1 MGPGAARSR
10 VLRLPTVGAA
20 PEGHPAGIWVPED
33 SLVSGVHAFFA
44 ERIFGPDRA
53 ALLAEQL
60 RGIESSAAAEQ
71 GREMDS
77 IRRRLEEAATRRKR
91 LVRSLEFTDDR
102 DGELARDV
110 GIRLS
115 ELRVGADE
123 LTAALRSLEESQ
135 DPIPTPELLDALPVT
150 GPDLAR
156 VSDEASAGAVRRL
169 PPGDHLRQADPHRP
183 VPGNPSPPTPCRGR
197 SRPPLVIMQ
206 PSGLCPQRDSNQC
219 YRLERPVKSAGPAVQ
234 SVLSLSRA
242 GLRVLEWLDRRL
254 VRPTNRSTTAQ
265 LHPTS
270 RESCVA
276 ATGLIGASAPHACAA
291 DVLQHPRCPPR
302 IAAARP
308 S

>member
-1 MGPGAARSR
+1 MEPGTLTLIVGGVLLAAVAAATLAGRAPHGR
-10 VLRLPTVGAA
+10 AYYVCRPVGSA
-20 PEGHPAGIWVPED
+20 PDGHPPGIWVPED

-156 VSDEASAGAVRRL
+156 VSDERARALFDAF
-169 PPGDHLRQADPHRP
+169 
-183 VPGNPSPPTPCRGR
+183 
-197 SRPPLVIMQ
+197 
-206 PSGLCPQRDSNQC
+206 
-219 YRLERPVKSAGPAVQ
+219 RLEI
-234 SVLSLSRA
+234 
-242 GLRVLEWLDRRL
+242 
-254 VRPTNRSTTAQ
+254 T
-265 LHPTS
+265 
-270 RESCVA
+270 
-276 ATGLIGASAPHACAA
+276 
-291 DVLQHPRCPPR
+291 
-302 IAAARP
+302 
-308 S
+308 